1 MKTWNTVLR
10 LSAALFLVLL
20 PLGSCAPAGN
30 RDNSPAPPFSLN
42 LKDAGNSYSPFTAPT
57 VKGSGW
63 NLGASVPIDNSRSV
77 HSTPFGII
85 IVLNTYHPLDT
96 SSKNDDSQA
105 TKILCLDPANGSL
118 KWARILEPASSEI
131 GRSDTG
137 TAQDLFRRDSSPG
150 NPGPVV
156 TSPNGHHLAIMVKPY
171 LISGSSSDVSDQ
183 RMRIVVIDTETGDA
197 TRTFEVSGLVL
208 GQVLTNDS
216 LVIETAQNAFPAG
229 TGTLNAVPLDG
240 SRAEPTVTRTDQWLI
255 GSTADSLLLA
265 PQEFGIRD
273 ECRGCHSFTI
283 TRVGITGEEMGTMPG
298 ITQLRPAGWVERF
311 KDPAAAAEI
320 INRGGDPKEIGF
332 ALRKLPRELVDVD
345 SGTVIDPG
353 DLSPSEIPTPT
364 GPAILLE
371 KPSKDEEG
379 HDISPVVSWLNVA
392 AGEKTLRT
400 DDLTYLTDKNN
411 FNGVAAERIRMGEET
426 NTW

>member
-1 MKTWNTVLR
+1 MATASRKPRPGLTLII
-10 LSAALFLVLL
+10 FLL
-20 PLGSCAPAGN
+20 AI
-30 RDNSPAPPFSLN
+30 
-42 LKDAGNSYSPFTAPT
+42 
-57 VKGSGW
+57 
-63 NLGASVPIDNSRSV
+63 GAM
-77 HSTPFGII
+77 FGIMSVSGTWSPKLGLDLQGGTTVTLTATNSTVEKKSLELAKSI
-85 IVLNTYHPLDT
+85 IQKRVDGLGIGE
-96 SSKNDDSQA
+96 A
-105 TKILCLDPANGSL
+105 WVA
-118 KWARILEPASSEI
+118 AS
-131 GRSDTG
+131 GDR
-137 TAQDLFRRDSSPG
+137 
-150 NPGPVV
+150 N
-156 TSPNGHHLAIMVKPY
+156 
-171 LISGSSSDVSDQ
+171 
-183 RMRIVVIDTETGDA
+183 IVVSAPNVQRDD
-197 TRTFEVSGLVL
+197 LV
-208 GQVLTNDS
+208 
-216 LVIETAQNAFPAG
+216 
-229 TGTLNAVPLDG
+229 
-240 SRAEPTVTRTDQWLI
+240 RLI

-265 PQEFGIRD
+265 PQEFGMRD

-298 ITQLRPAGWVERF
+298 IAQLRPAGWVERF